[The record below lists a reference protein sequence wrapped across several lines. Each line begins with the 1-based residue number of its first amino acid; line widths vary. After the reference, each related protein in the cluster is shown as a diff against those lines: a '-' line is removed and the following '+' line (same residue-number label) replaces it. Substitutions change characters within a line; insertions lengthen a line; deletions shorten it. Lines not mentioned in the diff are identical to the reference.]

1 VGELHVAVDV
11 NEKLGNSDVGVAP
24 DLVDLGHTRGNHR
37 VYKSL
42 LLVFNRSLPFQQE
55 IDEVSIRHTVFV
67 DHLAYIFNDLPRLWE
82 VYYDLESL
90 KTFLDT
96 IYSHHLF
103 WFHNFKNGVVLSREF
118 RNSSL
123 LRFGFH
129 KEDGFS
135 SAVAAFTEG
144 FDLFI
149 DFVCL
154 QAIELVFRALNSFI
168 TQSAL

>member
-1 VGELHVAVDV
+1 LGELHVAVDV

-37 VYKSL
+37 IDKSL

-55 IDEVSIRHTVFV
+55 IDEVSICHTVFV
-67 DHLAYIFNDLPRLWE
+67 DHLAHIFNDLLCLWE
-82 VYYDLESL
+82 VYDDLESL
-90 KTFLDT
+90 ETFLDT
-96 IYSHHLF
+96 IYSHQLF
-103 WFHNFKNGVVLSREF
+103 WLHNFKNGVVLSREF

-123 LRFGFH
+123 LSFGFCE
-129 KEDGFS
+129 EDGFS

-149 DFVCL
+149 DLICL
-154 QAIELVFRALNSFI
+154 
-168 TQSAL
+168 